1 MYEEDI
7 GMTLLN
13 IQLKLLPN
21 LLKIDRANANLPTIF
36 EKVRCLS
43 DAQRNFISEVLKLI
57 KLILLVSA
65 TNIESERIFQ
75 HLKEL
80 KHIYDQ
86 LWVKSDL
93 AV

>member
-1 MYEEDI
+1 MYEGDTD
-7 GMTLLN
+7 MSLLN
-13 IQLKLLPN
+13 IQLKLLPY
-21 LLKIDRANANLPTIF
+21 LLKSDRANANLPTVF
-36 EKVRCLS
+36 EKVRSLS
-43 DAQRNFISEVLKLI
+43 ETQRNFISEVIKLI

-65 TNIESERIFQ
+65 TNTESERICQ
-75 HLKEL
+75 HLSEL